1 MVLTSDKNDPDRF
14 RITNLKQYVHQLHLT
29 ITTNRNFFET
39 IVCTSEME
47 VKTVK
52 TLFHI

>member
-14 RITNLKQYVHQLHLT
+14 TNFEQYVNQYHLT
-29 ITTNRNFFET
+29 IMTNRNFFET